1 MPGAE
6 ILLVEDDD
14 LNQALVPAILAR
26 SDQPRL
32 RDAHVTVVGTL
43 AEARAVLAAHRIDLV
58 LLDMRLP
65 DGSGLP
71 LATELRDQPG
81 PTAVVIAL
89 TGAPAEHGDDALA
102 AGCVAVLGKP
112 YSLAE
117 LRKAVAAHL
126 PRDEPAAVPG
136 PGTPPGAADEIQ
148 AGPEVDFGLLFSS
161 VPGMYLVL
169 DPELKIVAVS
179 DAYAQATR
187 VVPAEMLGRSLW
199 AALPEDPDS
208 RQPGALPGLRAS
220 LDRVCQDKVADTME
234 VRKLFMPPPDT
245 GHGTY
250 EACYFRPANIP
261 VLGPGGKLRYIIHAL
276 EDVTISMEELERAHQ
291 AERAAHDAK
300 TQYVSRVSH
309 GLRSPLNTILG
320 FGELLSLADLSAEHR
335 EWTSMMVRATRQ
347 LASFIDDIADISR
360 AEMHNLSLSVEPVPI
375 DAVITD
381 ALDLIRPL
389 SASHGVHLDPP
400 PAASQY
406 VFADQRR
413 LRQVLL
419 NLLSNAVKYNHPAGR
434 VTVEVVP
441 QPGDRL
447 RISISDTGR
456 GIADYDI
463 RQLFTPFQR
472 LDAAQAGIEG
482 AGLGLTLSRQLIE
495 AMGGTIGATS
505 APGEGSVFWV
515 ELPGAQPAAI
525 ADAAGGADPVV
536 EPRAYTAPKTILYIE
551 DMLET
556 LLLVEHILNQ
566 RPSTSLVPA
575 MLGGAALDL
584 AAEYRPHLILLD
596 LNLPDMPGEEL
607 LRRLKADPVTSATPV
622 IIISADATS
631 ERVGSLLA
639 MGASAYLT
647 KPLSVRD
654 FLHTVDT
661 LLTTPQPA
669 AAAEDSAQA
678 SLAAAQ
684 PGDHQSAEYQPEEYQ
699 AGQPRS
705 GEAGRPP
712 PSA

>member
-1 MPGAE
+1 VPGAE

-136 PGTPPGAADEIQ
+136 PGNPPGAADEIQ

-234 VRKLFMPPPDT
+234 VRKRFMPPPDT

-291 AERAAHDAK
+291 AERAAHDCAA
-300 TQYVSRVSH
+300 
-309 GLRSPLNTILG
+309 RSTPSWASVNC
-320 FGELLSLADLSAEHR
+320 SA
-335 EWTSMMVRATRQ
+335 
-347 LASFIDDIADISR
+347 
-360 AEMHNLSLSVEPVPI
+360 
-375 DAVITD
+375 
-381 ALDLIRPL
+381 
-389 SASHGVHLDPP
+389 
-400 PAASQY
+400 
-406 VFADQRR
+406 
-413 LRQVLL
+413 
-419 NLLSNAVKYNHPAGR
+419 
-434 VTVEVVP
+434 
-441 QPGDRL
+441 
-447 RISISDTGR
+447 
-456 GIADYDI
+456 
-463 RQLFTPFQR
+463 
-472 LDAAQAGIEG
+472 
-482 AGLGLTLSRQLIE
+482 
-495 AMGGTIGATS
+495 
-505 APGEGSVFWV
+505 
-515 ELPGAQPAAI
+515 LP
-525 ADAAGGADPVV
+525 
-536 EPRAYTAPKTILYIE
+536 T
-551 DMLET
+551 
-556 LLLVEHILNQ
+556 
-566 RPSTSLVPA
+566 
-575 MLGGAALDL
+575 
-584 AAEYRPHLILLD
+584 
-596 LNLPDMPGEEL
+596 
-607 LRRLKADPVTSATPV
+607 
-622 IIISADATS
+622 
-631 ERVGSLLA
+631 
-639 MGASAYLT
+639 
-647 KPLSVRD
+647 
-654 FLHTVDT
+654 
-661 LLTTPQPA
+661 
-669 AAAEDSAQA
+669 
-678 SLAAAQ
+678 
-684 PGDHQSAEYQPEEYQ
+684 
-699 AGQPRS
+699 
-705 GEAGRPP
+705 
-712 PSA
+712 